1 LQTIKVK
8 HNVEMA
14 HRLYLTSSKCENIHG
29 HSWQIALTLGGEVD
43 DRGMLEGL
51 DFGLVKQTFRKFL
64 DSNYDHRLLLNEE
77 DPFAGSVLLGS
88 GEDLPSLPGLQTFNG
103 DPTTELFAR
112 CIGATMIHAFPMCPV
127 ISVDVWETR
136 VNCATW
142 SYVKD
147 GS

>member
-1 LQTIKVK
+1 
-8 HNVEMA
+8 MA
-14 HRLYLTSSKCENIHG
+14 HRLYETSGKCENIHG
-29 HSWQIALTLGGEVD
+29 HSWQIVLTLGGEVD
-43 DRGMLEGL
+43 ERGMLEGL
-51 DFGLVKQTFRKFL
+51 DFGLVKLTFRTFL
-64 DSNYDHRLLLNEE
+64 DSNYDHRLLLNEA
-77 DPFAGSVLLGS
+77 DPWAGSIPLG
-88 GEDLPSLPGLQTFNG
+88 GTTWELPGLQTMNG

-112 CIGATMIHAFPMCPV
+112 CIGASMISVFPMCPV